1 MNPFKNKGQIMPV
14 ASINSVYIDDIKASE
29 LFRPALLVK
38 KLEEKRELL
47 GFSREITGEK
57 LIFAFNKAL
66 NSDIPSIKMSAE
78 SIATQFGDKLAK
90 VITTLKKPSLLS
102 IQNRDNW
109 NKIHW
114 DYWKSIEK
122 LYLVGGLTSPILTK
136 VFYECINKALKS
148 QEINNFT
155 VVFIEGSSN
164 LGTIGLSTEVVEG
177 EHLLFDFGQ
186 TNIKRAHHIKKN
198 EVTVIDN
205 ILSSIP
211 SDFLFYKH
219 NTEEELIMIAKKLDN
234 FIQAVILDTM
244 KQVGYKGNTILMG
257 IANYIDNGIIYSA
270 RGGYGK
276 LAYIAGNY
284 GVHLSEKLSQSTN
297 RSITVKLYHDTSAMA
312 LQFKSAK
319 KTAVISLGT
328 AFGVAFP
335 E

>member
-1 MNPFKNKGQIMPV
+1 MNPFKKNGQIMPV
-14 ASINSVYIDDIKASE
+14 ASINSVYVDDIKASD
-29 LFRPALLVK
+29 LFRPALLIK
-38 KLEEKRELL
+38 RLEEKRELL

-57 LIFAFNKAL
+57 MLYAFNKAL
-66 NSDIPSIKMSAE
+66 NSDIPSIKTYAE
-78 SIATQFGDKLAK
+78 KIAKEFGQKLAR
-90 VITTLKKPSLLS
+90 VITTLKNPSDLS
-102 IQNRDNW
+102 KRNRDNW
-109 NKIHW
+109 TDEHW
-114 DYWKSIEK
+114 EYWANIEK

-136 VFYECINKALKS
+136 VFYECINSALKA
-148 QEINNFT
+148 QNINNFT

-164 LGTIGLSTEVVEG
+164 LGTIGLSSEIIEG

-186 TNIKRAHHIKKN
+186 TNIKRAHHIKKDG
-198 EVTVIDN
+198 VTVIDN
-205 ILSSIP
+205 ILSSIS

-234 FIQAVILDTM
+234 FISAVILDTI
-244 KQVGYKGNTILMG
+244 KQVGYKGNTILMS
-257 IANYIDNGIIYSA
+257 IANYIDKGKIYSA

-276 LAYIAGNY
+276 LAYIADNY
-284 GVHLSEKLSQSTN
+284 SSHLSKELSNATN
-297 RSITVKLYHDTSAMA
+297 RNIEVKLYHDTSAMA